1 MSKVKAE
8 ISNALALA
16 NPANQL
22 ALTVGALGKVVDR
35 LSSSVPKSRTP
46 APQRQV
52 AAPPRPR
59 PRARRRQTQV
69 PKGSSV
75 GLSHAVCAI
84 TNPFCDES
92 RLSKWPDESAGS
104 TLAQPVRQRITLT
117 TDANGRAAVAFT
129 STYAGGI
136 IPGTLSV
143 GGAFQTVQAAPGPPP
158 TYFVD
163 TYQPNS
169 TSFDQYRLVSGGVR
183 VMPITSAV
191 NSQGI
196 INMIEIPPIETL
208 ADISGLPTTVKS
220 YPSYESMPLR
230 ATDALY
236 GQMRP
241 SGPEARMFHD
251 AQFGATMDESNTAI
265 DSHDWSC
272 IVVTIEGGAAST
284 AVAVVDIFMNFELM
298 VTADANSVFGILA
311 GRPPPANP
319 FLTRGST
326 ALLREHA
333 IYRGTDESV
342 DRSFLEKASSYV
354 SSAAGFLRD
363 NSGTIL
369 NLAAAGAHAY
379 SGNLPAAGGHLMML
393 GNVPRNVD

>member
-1 MSKVKAE
+1 MSNVKAE
-8 ISNALALA
+8 ISNALALVNPITQLSTTVNALSKVA
-16 NPANQL
+16 N
-22 ALTVGALGKVVDR
+22 R
-35 LSSSVPKSRTP
+35 LSSAAPKK
-46 APQRQV
+46 
-52 AAPPRPR
+52 AAPPPRQQPAPRAR
-59 PRARRRQTQV
+59 PRARRRQTQ
-69 PKGSSV
+69 PLKGSSV
-75 GLSHAVCAI
+75 GLAHAVCAI

-117 TDANGRAAVAFT
+117 TDANGRAAIAFT

-136 IPGTLSV
+136 VPATLSA
-143 GGAFQTVQAAPGPPP
+143 GGLFQIVQAAPGPPP

-169 TSFDQYRLVSGGVR
+169 TSFDQARLVSGGVR

-208 ADISGLPTTVKS
+208 ADLSGLNTTIKS

-241 SGPEARMFHD
+241 AGPEARMFHD
-251 AQFGATMDESNTAI
+251 AQFGATMDESNEAI

-272 IVVTIEGGAAST
+272 IIVTIEGGAPST
-284 AVAVVDIFMNFELM
+284 AVAVVDVFMNFEVM

-311 GRPPPANP
+311 GRPPPPNP
-319 FLTRGST
+319 LLTRAST
-326 ALLREHA
+326 NLLREHA
-333 IYRGTDESV
+333 IYRGTDETV
-342 DRSFLEKASSYV
+342 DQSFLTRAGGYV
-354 SSAAGFLRD
+354 ASAAGFVRD
-363 NSGTIL
+363 NSSSIF
-369 NLAAAGAHAY
+369 NLVAAGANAY
-379 SGNLPAAGGHLMML
+379 SGNYPAAGGHLMML